1 MIDNTL
7 FNAMLDA
14 IRDKNLERFSA
25 LIEEDSSL
33 LLVTTVF
40 GTWLHYAAKHSSLEI
55 VKYLISHGVNINTH
69 CENIASSFTP
79 IQAAVNSGDTSIVE
93 YLISHGAIIDTSKGS
108 IENILFVATHKGY
121 LEIIQLLIDSGIDV
135 KIKYNSETM
144 KNMDALALAYEYGKS
159 DDILSL
165 LRKYSLGE
173 PVFWHGQK
181 YFTSPVIDENCVRRG
196 WRRFDFQGNRLGTY
210 DLHGKRRLGD

>member
-7 FNAMLDA
+7 LNIMLDY

-25 LIEEDSSL
+25 LIEKNRSL

-55 VKYLISHGVNINTH
+55 VKYLILQGVDVNTH
-69 CENIASSFTP
+69 CDNIGSSFTP
-79 IQAAVNSGDTSIVE
+79 IQAAVNSGDVNMVR
-93 YLISHGAIIDTSKGS
+93 YLISHGAIIGTSKSS
-108 IENILFVATHKGY
+108 IENILFAATHQGH

-135 KIKYNSETM
+135 KVKYNSETM
-144 KNMDALALAYEYGKS
+144 KNTDALALAYEYGKS

-165 LRKYSLGE
+165 LRSHSLGE
-173 PVFWHGQK
+173 PVFWHGQR
-181 YFTSPVIDENCVRRG
+181 YFISPVIDENYLRQG

-210 DLHGKRRLGD
+210 DLHNKRRIGD